1 MNFLTP
7 RRHPDGSRSI
17 AAHRASGFTL
27 VELLVALAI
36 GIFLLAGTLLVFSE
50 TRKQYRAIEEVARL
64 QENAR
69 YALSTLEVDA
79 RMANYWGQHNR
90 ADFISNAAGPGTSLE
105 GNIAAAEGVIDE
117 CGDNWGVNLRDY
129 VGGSDGSYD
138 LDGGGTCAPEPA
150 VGAVAAAAI
159 PGSDVLTVRRAA
171 TATIDPATTAA
182 NLIKIQ
188 SSRSRGTLFLGTDIP
203 TGYLPPLSDTRAL
216 VTASYYVSSNSDGV
230 AGLPSLRRKRLGIDE
245 AGNTAV
251 LDEEVTPGIE
261 DLQVEVGVDQNG
273 DTNPDLF
280 TTLDDIGGVED
291 VVALRFWIL
300 ARSERPDF
308 SYRDTAT
315 YDYAGRPAY
324 TPDDNFRRT
333 LLVKTVQLRNTRR

>member
-1 MNFLTP
+1 MNFLIL
-7 RRHPDGSRSI
+7 RRHPEGAR
-17 AAHRASGFTL
+17 AALPRRARGFTL

-36 GIFLLAGTLLVFSE
+36 GLFLLAGTLLVFSE
-50 TRKQYRAIEEVARL
+50 TRKQYRTIEEVARL

-69 YALSTLEVDA
+69 YALATLEVDA
-79 RMANYWGQHNR
+79 RMANFWGQHNR
-90 ADFISNAAGPGTSLE
+90 ADFIDNAAGPGMSLE
-105 GNIAAAEGVIDE
+105 GNIGAAEAVIDE
-117 CGDNWGVNLRDY
+117 CGDNWGVDLRDY
-129 VGGSDGSYD
+129 VDGSDGSYD
-138 LDGGGTCAPEPA
+138 LDDSGACAPEPTI
-150 VGAVAAAAI
+150 GATAAISI

-171 TATIDPATTAA
+171 TGTVDPATAAA

-203 TGYLPPLSDTRAL
+203 SGYLPPLSDTRPL
-216 VTASYYVSSNSDGV
+216 YTASYYVSSNSDGA
-230 AGLPSLRRKRLGIDE
+230 AGLPSLRRKRLGVDE
-245 AGNTAV
+245 AGDTAV
-251 LDEEVTPGIE
+251 LDEEITSGIE

-280 TTLDDIGGVED
+280 TTLDDVGGVED
-291 VVALRFWIL
+291 VVAVRFWIL

-308 SYRDTAT
+308 SYRDAAT

-324 TPDDNFRRT
+324 TPNDNFRRT